1 MLAWLDRNSF
11 FVLGAAGFLL
21 LAGMFVRD
29 VVGEG
34 QPAALVVREG
44 GGARD
49 AVVRVHIDGAVVAPG
64 VYEVPGDARM
74 ADAIAAAGGELP
86 GANVDDLNLARFVRD
101 GERIDVG
108 ETGRPAAFSPGVTG
122 RLVDLNSA
130 THAQLMALSG
140 IGEAYAQRIVDS
152 RIVDGPFR
160 SVDELRTRNLLPA
173 STFDK
178 VRDLLTISQ

>member
-1 MLAWLDRNSF
+1 MLAWLERNSF

-21 LAGMFVRD
+21 LAGLLVRD
-29 VVGEG
+29 VLGG
-34 QPAALVVREG
+34 HQPAALVVRES

-49 AVVRVHIDGAVVAPG
+49 GVVRVHVDGAVAAPG
-64 VYEVPGDARM
+64 LYKLAGDARV
-74 ADAIAAAGGELP
+74 ADAIAQAGGALA
-86 GANVDDLNLARFVRD
+86 GADAGELNLARFVRD

-108 ETGRPAAFSPGVTG
+108 EPGPPAAFSPEVTG
-122 RLVDLNSA
+122 RLVDLNTA
-130 THAQLMALSG
+130 THGQLMELNG
-140 IGEAYAQRIVDS
+140 IGEAYARRIVDS
-152 RIVDGPFR
+152 RVVDGPFR